1 MNTKYANG
9 YWPKIQYW
17 TAKLNEAVVS
27 GDLRGVDSA
36 HNKLDYFIQRQ
47 WDSEIDPIWDSE
59 VVAKSNVIAGVDFSD
74 SLSQLAGL
82 SIK

>member
-1 MNTKYANG
+1 MNTKYENG

-47 WDSEIDPIWDSE
+47 WDSE
-59 VVAKSNVIAGVDFSD
+59 VVVKSNVIAGVDFSH
-74 SLSQLAGL
+74 SLNLL
-82 SIK
+82 KNL

>member
-9 YWPKIQYW
+9 YWTKIQYW

-47 WDSEIDPIWDSE
+47 WDSE
-59 VVAKSNVIAGVDFSD
+59 VVVKSNVIAGVDFSH
-74 SLSQLAGL
+74 SLNLL
-82 SIK
+82 KNL